1 MHRAHLDAFQ
11 EIMVRK
17 EFGLR
22 EEHVR
27 EEMRREMA
35 RLRTEEGGSGQV
47 TNSLCVCDSSDD
59 SG

>member
-35 RLRTEEGGSGQV
+35 RLKREAQARSRTA
-47 TNSLCVCDSSDD
+47 CVCVIPVMTQGD
-59 SG
+59 